1 MTKSLFSHRMLT
13 KLLLSAALL
22 IGLGTLTPTFAEP
35 SLRAS
40 EVAQRLLDGD
50 NPGRYLA
57 LGRTLKQ
64 NASIALADRGTNS
77 ALSTGQHNVGD
88 LRLHGYREPSTAAV
102 VSAPEPASMLLLGS
116 GLVGAA
122 ALFRKLRRP

>member
-1 MTKSLFSHRMLT
+1 MIRSKFNHSLLT
-13 KLLLSAALL
+13 GLLLSTAVL
-22 IGLGTLTPTFAEP
+22 IGMGMFNPTFAEP

-40 EVAQRLLDGD
+40 EVAQKLLDGD
-50 NPGRYLA
+50 NPGRHLA
-57 LGRTLKQ
+57 LGRTFKQ
-64 NASIALADRGTNS
+64 NGSIALADRSNNS
-77 ALSTGQHNVGD
+77 LLSTRLHDGGD
-88 LRLHGYREPSTAAV
+88 LRLHGYREPSTVGA